1 VRARTRLAEAKAP
14 RRGRSVPWLI
24 AGAFALAAAAGAE
37 AQTARPVEHFNYVLG
52 TQTFGPSY
60 HFTAAS
66 PVVETAGAIGAL
78 GSNTI
83 KFQLKPTAE
92 GEQTLTE
99 IARSDPAI
107 KTVIDMPFANLMM
120 WVYPPA
126 ARARLF
132 DPATLGTE
140 YGELYDLT
148 RYLRQTYRGTGK
160 VFFLGN
166 WEMDNHLT
174 ASRKKEPS
182 PELLANVAAWVER
195 RQQAV
200 DDAKRDTP
208 GSDVEVYYYLEV
220 NLVWDAI
227 AGRLRAANAIL
238 PMTRVDYVSYSAYD
252 SLLPNAEQKLPQAL
266 DYLQS
271 QMKPKDGI
279 SGKRVFIGE
288 YGFPADRYTPQE
300 QDNLSRRVMRI
311 GLEWGCPF
319 VLYWEMYNNE
329 VRDGRQ
335 RGFWLIDN
343 EGRKQPVYFTLQ
355 KYYGKARIWVSD
367 FLRRR
372 QRLPSSLEFSQAAVG
387 WLQ

>member
-1 VRARTRLAEAKAP
+1 MRARTRLAEAKAP

-335 RGFWLIDN
+335 RGFWLIDD